1 MNRVHHGPSAD
12 NGRVPRMTERSRSMH
27 SLIDRAWHQ
36 TETPDWPTLVDL
48 DELAP
53 EWTEEEWDA
62 EQARI
67 MVECSGPL
75 PSDHTCRPQ
84 RAGTGDRP

>member
-1 MNRVHHGPSAD
+1 MNQVHRSPAAD
-12 NGRVPRMTERSRSMH
+12 NGRVPRMAERSRSMH
-27 SLIDRAWHQ
+27 SLIDRAWQ
-36 TETPDWPTLVDL
+36 QADPPEWPTQADFDDL
-48 DELAP
+48 AV
-53 EWTEEEWDA
+53 EWTEEEWEA

-67 MVECSGPL
+67 MDECFGPL